1 MGFNKA
7 GSAEGFCSGNGI
19 RNLALMRAKEQ
30 GVEIEENIT
39 AKKIFEQAQ
48 RGDNFYQ
55 NIIKESAEK
64 FGIVVSI
71 LLDLFNPEV
80 IIAGGVFMR
89 NYNLFMNYLQ
99 PIVEKESLAESRS
112 ICKILPAKIGENVG
126 DYAALALAVSLEK

>member
-1 MGFNKA
+1 M
-7 GSAEGFCSGNGI
+7 
-19 RNLALMRAKEQ
+19 EQ
-30 GVEIEENIT
+30 V
-39 AKKIFEQAQ
+39 
-48 RGDNFYQ
+48 RHFYQ